1 MCQREKIK
9 NMQNYIAPGDVLTVV
24 AAAAIVSGQGL
35 LVGDML
41 TVAAG
46 SAAIGESVS
55 VITEGVF
62 TLPKRT
68 NASTAAILQGA
79 AVYWDNTAKVID
91 NTSNTGANKLAGYAY
106 VAAVSTAA
114 TVQVRLIG

>member
-1 MCQREKIK
+1 
-9 NMQNYIAPGDVLTVV
+9 MQNYIAPGDVLTVV
-24 AAAAIVSGQGL
+24 AAAAVVSGQGL
-35 LVGDML
+35 LVGDLL

-46 SAAIGESVS
+46 NAAIGESVS
-55 VITEGVF
+55 VLVEGVF

-68 NASTAAILQGA
+68 NASTAAMPQGSP
-79 AVYWDNTAKVID
+79 VYWDDTNKRID

-106 VAAVSTAA
+106 AAALSTAA